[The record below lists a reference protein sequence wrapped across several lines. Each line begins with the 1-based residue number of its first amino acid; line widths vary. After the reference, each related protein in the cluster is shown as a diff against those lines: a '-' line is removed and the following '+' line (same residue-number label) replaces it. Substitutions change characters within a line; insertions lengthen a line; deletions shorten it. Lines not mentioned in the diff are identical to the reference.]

1 MMAAPRDDLRFYGR
15 LMLVFGPLFI
25 LGGWLAAFTDVGA
38 WMIFA
43 GAAMLL
49 ASVALLRTR
58 QSVALAAAAL
68 LIGLGWP
75 FLLSAV

>member
-1 MMAAPRDDLRFYGR
+1 MTLARGESTRFYGR
-15 LMLVFGPLFI
+15 LALVFGPLFI
-25 LGGWLAAFTDVGA
+25 AGGWLAAFTEVGA
-38 WMIFA
+38 VLIFA
-43 GAAMLL
+43 GTAMLL
-49 ASVALLRTR
+49 ASVALLRTW